1 MVKRKPQSK
10 QQQPLDEGVSAKE
23 TIIEAE
29 EVAPKTPVRALSR
42 AEIIS
47 AVAAVLS
54 LGAIGLALWPVLTT
68 KMTNQRQAEL
78 SQRVDGLSA
87 AVESL
92 VAAQTELAEAMVAQQ
107 GLSGALKTDLNK
119 LTQQAGSLTTEL
131 RAELENLARQL
142 EKSQQDFLNSL
153 SAPAVIS
160 EQEAAPSPSRTDNP
174 SKADSPSKI
183 DGPTKIDNMGTLSD
197 PGQATNGQKQ
207 TSLPA
212 DEEASWLPRW
222 VAVPMENLAGWFSSL
237 VTIRKNSPDETAET
251 PEAGKDVSR

>member
-107 GLSGALKTDLNK
+107 GLSVALKTDLNK

-174 SKADSPSKI
+174 SKI

-197 PGQATNGQKQ
+197 TGQGPDGPEQAG
-207 TSLPA
+207 LPA
-212 DEEASWLPRW
+212 GEEAPWLPRW

>member
-131 RAELENLARQL
+131 RTELENLARQL

-160 EQEAAPSPSRTDNP
+160 EQEAAPSPSRIDN
-174 SKADSPSKI
+174 
-183 DGPTKIDNMGTLSD
+183 PTKIDNMGTLSD
-197 PGQATNGQKQ
+197 TGQGPDGPEQAG
-207 TSLPA
+207 LPA
-212 DEEASWLPRW
+212 GEEAPWLPRW

>member
-1 MVKRKPQSK
+1 MVKRKPQSS
-10 QQQPLDEGVSAKE
+10 QQKPQDEGVSAKE

-29 EVAPKTPVRALSR
+29 EIAATKPVRALGR

-131 RAELENLARQL
+131 RSELENLARQL
-142 EKSQQDFLNSL
+142 EKSQQDFLSSL
-153 SAPAVIS
+153 SLPAAIS
-160 EQEAAPSPSRTDNP
+160 EPEAVPSPSETD
-174 SKADSPSKI
+174 SSSKI
-183 DGPTKIDNMGTLSD
+183 DGPSKIDNMGMPSD
-197 PGQATNGQKQ
+197 PGQATNGQEQ

-212 DEEASWLPRW
+212 DEEAPWLPQW
-222 VAVPMENLAGWFSSL
+222 VEVPMENLAGWFSSL
-237 VTIRKNSPDETAET
+237 VTVRKHIPDETAET
-251 PEAGKDVSR
+251 PEAGENLSR

>member
-1 MVKRKPQSK
+1 MAKRKSQSA
-10 QQQPLDEGVSAKE
+10 QQQPPEDGVSASE

-29 EVAPKTPVRALSR
+29 EIAAKKPTRAFRR

-92 VAAQTELAEAMVAQQ
+92 VAAQTELAEALVAQQ

-119 LTQQAGSLTTEL
+119 LTQQAASLTTEL
-131 RAELENLARQL
+131 RSELEALAQQL
-142 EKSQQDFLNSL
+142 EKSQQDFLNNLSL
-153 SAPAVIS
+153 PVTTAEQPATS
-160 EQEAAPSPSRTDNP
+160 AAPST
-174 SKADSPSKI
+174 SKTDSPSKI
-183 DGPTKIDNMGTLSD
+183 DNLATPSDTGQGTNSQD
-197 PGQATNGQKQ
+197 QARLT
-207 TSLPA
+207 T
-212 DEEASWLPRW
+212 DEEAPWLPRW
-222 VAVPMENLAGWFSSL
+222 VEVPMENLAGWFSSL
-237 VTIRKNSPDETAET
+237 VTVRKNIPDETIKT
-251 PEAGKDVSR
+251 PEAGEDVSR

>member
-1 MVKRKPQSK
+1 MAKRKSQSA
-10 QQQPLDEGVSAKE
+10 QQQPPEDGVSASE

-29 EVAPKTPVRALSR
+29 EMAAKKPARAFRR

-131 RAELENLARQL
+131 RSELENLARQL
-142 EKSQQDFLNSL
+142 EKSQQDFLNNLSL
-153 SAPAVIS
+153 PVTTA
-160 EQEAAPSPSRTDNP
+160 EQEAAL
-174 SKADSPSKI
+174 SPSKT
-183 DGPTKIDNMGTLSD
+183 DGPTKTESRATPSDARQGTNSQE
-197 PGQATNGQKQ
+197 QA
-207 TSLPA
+207 SLTA
-212 DEEASWLPRW
+212 DEEAPWLPRW
-222 VAVPMENLAGWFSSL
+222 VEVPMENLAGWFSSL
-237 VTIRKNSPDETAET
+237 VTVRKNIPDETIET
-251 PEAGKDVSR
+251 PEAGEDVSR